1 VNHDAKRAT
10 GAGGERH
17 AIGVT
22 SMCLR
27 SGSVQLPYALS
38 GRLPEGELLVHDV
51 ESDEALVLWSEPPRR
66 LAGLGPLFER
76 HEVQVNDQLVLDL
89 HGDEVRLAVA
99 KRPRRSRPK
108 VTPSAWSSHRD
119 EPPRRTVPASTED
132 PVADPGGG
140 ESPPGTVA
148 PEGVPADRD
157 AAGRS
162 SQNAPAGRPTGRHG
176 GRAPRPSEPPEPEPA
191 ADETPPLVD
200 DVPRAPRVRV
210 KPLAPDA
217 GAPDVEPG
225 EPASAEAP
233 RPQRRGALGG
243 LLRAARGWLGGAAD
257 RRRQGREPSPA
268 DADDDEPD
276 WTRAWQGT
284 EEDVGGAEE
293 AAFDAATYG
302 EPEPELDP
310 LRGPPRGAGIDDASK
325 DSPTGP
331 VVPRERPEAAER
343 RPRPDRTKPVDDA
356 RTPEPR
362 IAEPRRPTPVQE
374 AEAPETP
381 VPETAVPETTARA
394 QGSAAAHD
402 ATHASETREPRRP
415 ASETSDADDETAADG
430 PTLPSGVPIRAERF
444 LGGDLRTRLLRFLAS
459 RDMPLIA
466 KTELIAKRFDLDL
479 DTARDMLEDVADD
492 PPDGLRLTPVRD
504 GAWRIERT
512 GS

>member
-1 VNHDAKRAT
+1 MNHDAKRAT

-27 SGSVQLPYALS
+27 SGSVQLPYALA

-51 ESDEALVLWSEPPRR
+51 ESDEALVLWSDPPRR

-119 EPPRRTVPASTED
+119 EPPRRTAAGEEAVPDTG
-132 PVADPGGG
+132 VG
-140 ESPPGTVA
+140 EVPPA
-148 PEGVPADRD
+148 ARDPEG
-157 AAGRS
+157 
-162 SQNAPAGRPTGRHG
+162 APPDPEAVRRAPPHVPTGRSE
-176 GRAPRPSEPPEPEPA
+176 GRRADRPVPQSPPFEPEPD
-191 ADETPPLVD
+191 ADEGSPLAD
-200 DVPRAPRVRV
+200 DDAPRAPRVRV
-210 KPLAPDA
+210 KPLSPGAGGADA
-217 GAPDVEPG
+217 EPG
-225 EPASAEAP
+225 EPSAADAPP
-233 RPQRRGALGG
+233 RPRGGALSG
-243 LLRAARGWLGGAAD
+243 LLRAARGWLGSAAE
-257 RRRQGREPSPA
+257 RRRQAREPAPP
-268 DADDDEPD
+268 DADDEPD

-284 EEDVGGAEE
+284 EEDVGGPDE
-293 AAFDAATYG
+293 AAFDAAPYG
-302 EPEPELDP
+302 EPEPRLDS
-310 LRGPPRGAGIDDASK
+310 PRIPRRTAATDDAATVA
-325 DSPTGP
+325 PTGP
-331 VVPRERPEAAER
+331 PAPRERSGPGEA
-343 RPRPDRTKPVDDA
+343 RPRPERTEPVDEAPLAGRRDA
-356 RTPEPR
+356 ESRTGARGRTGGAPEPAAPEPAAPEPAAHGHG
-362 IAEPRRPTPVQE
+362 AEPHA
-374 AEAPETP
+374 AEP
-381 VPETAVPETTARA
+381 
-394 QGSAAAHD
+394 QD
-402 ATHASETREPRRP
+402 AEPQDAEPQDAGATERDAEP
-415 ASETSDADDETAADG
+415 ASNG

-459 RDMPLIA
+459 PDMPLIA